1 MAALRISQFSREAD
15 GRGEGGG
22 RGEVWGQ
29 EMYMRKHMEEKND
42 TNEEIISHSN
52 HINLILKSL
61 KFPILFYSDS
71 EFFLT
76 VK

>member
-1 MAALRISQFSREAD
+1 
-15 GRGEGGG
+15 
-22 RGEVWGQ
+22 
-29 EMYMRKHMEEKND
+29 MYTRKHMEEKNNL
-42 TNEEIISHSN
+42 NEEIISHSN

-76 VK
+76 GKMRGGSLASLEARVC